1 MRHLVAVLGAPR
13 PVLYRTLAAILG
25 GYLFAST
32 GAALLSAL
40 NGPGS
45 DAMLGGALLGL
56 ALYAPAI
63 IWAFATRSAGRA
75 WAGLLG
81 ASAVLASLTALLP
94 LAAGSAA

>member
-1 MRHLVAVLGAPR
+1 MNRIA
-13 PVLYRTLAAILG
+13 AAIVG
-25 GYLFAST
+25 GYLFASS
-32 GAALLSAL
+32 GGALLSAL

-63 IWAFATRSAGRA
+63 IWAFATRSAARA

-81 ASAVLASLTALLP
+81 ASLSLAVLTAVAGATGG
-94 LAAGSAA
+94 AA

>member
-1 MRHLVAVLGAPR
+1 MNRIA
-13 PVLYRTLAAILG
+13 AAIVG
-25 GYLFAST
+25 GYLFASS
-32 GAALLSAL
+32 GGALLSAL

-63 IWAFATRSAGRA
+63 IWAFATRSAKRA

-81 ASAVLASLTALLP
+81 ASFSLAVLTAVAGATGV
-94 LAAGSAA
+94 AA

>member
-1 MRHLVAVLGAPR
+1 MNRIA
-13 PVLYRTLAAILG
+13 AAILG

-32 GAALLSAL
+32 GGILLSAL

-63 IWAFATRSAGRA
+63 IWTFSTRSAGRA
-75 WAGLLG
+75 WTGLLG
-81 ASAVLASLTALLP
+81 ASFSFAVLAALVG
-94 LAAGSAA
+94 AAA

>member
-1 MRHLVAVLGAPR
+1 MNRIA
-13 PVLYRTLAAILG
+13 AAIVG
-25 GYLFAST
+25 GYLFASS
-32 GAALLSAL
+32 GGALLSAL

-63 IWAFATRSAGRA
+63 IWAFATRSTTRA

-81 ASAVLASLTALLP
+81 ASLSLAVLTAV
-94 LAAGSAA
+94 AGATGAVA

>member
-1 MRHLVAVLGAPR
+1 MHRFAAAV
-13 PVLYRTLAAILG
+13 LG
-25 GYLFAST
+25 GYLFASAA
-32 GAALLSAL
+32 AALLSTL

-63 IWAFATRSAGRA
+63 IWAFATRTTRRA

-81 ASAVLASLTALLP
+81 ASLVMAAL
-94 LAAGSAA
+94 SAAVGASS

>member
-1 MRHLVAVLGAPR
+1 MNRIA
-13 PVLYRTLAAILG
+13 AAIVG

-32 GAALLSAL
+32 AAALLSAF

-63 IWAFATRSAGRA
+63 VWAFATSSTRRA
-75 WAGLLG
+75 WGGLLG
-81 ASAVLASLTALLP
+81 SSLAFAVLAAIVGAS
-94 LAAGSAA
+94 S

>member
-1 MRHLVAVLGAPR
+1 MNRIA
-13 PVLYRTLAAILG
+13 AAILG

-32 GAALLSAL
+32 AAALLSAF

-63 IWAFATRSAGRA
+63 IWAFATSSTRRA
-75 WAGLLG
+75 WTGLLG
-81 ASAVLASLTALLP
+81 ASVAFAVLTAVVGAS
-94 LAAGSAA
+94 S

>member
-1 MRHLVAVLGAPR
+1 MNRIA
-13 PVLYRTLAAILG
+13 AAIVG
-25 GYLFAST
+25 GYLFASS
-32 GAALLSAL
+32 GGALLSAL

-63 IWAFATRSAGRA
+63 IWAFTTRSAARA

-81 ASAVLASLTALLP
+81 ASFSLAVLTAI
-94 LAAGSAA
+94 AGATA

>member
-1 MRHLVAVLGAPR
+1 MNRIA
-13 PVLYRTLAAILG
+13 AAILG
-25 GYLFAST
+25 GYLFASS
-32 GAALLSAL
+32 AAVLLSAF

-63 IWAFATRSAGRA
+63 IWAFVTGTTRRA

-81 ASAVLASLTALLP
+81 TSFAFAVLTAVVGAS
-94 LAAGSAA
+94 S

>member
-1 MRHLVAVLGAPR
+1 MNRI
-13 PVLYRTLAAILG
+13 AAAMIG

-32 GAALLSAL
+32 GGALLSAL

-63 IWAFATRSAGRA
+63 IWAFATRIPRRA

-81 ASAVLASLTALLP
+81 ASFGFAVLAAVVG
-94 LAAGSAA
+94 AAA

>member
-1 MRHLVAVLGAPR
+1 MNRIA
-13 PVLYRTLAAILG
+13 AAILG

-32 GAALLSAL
+32 AAALLSAFH
-40 NGPGS
+40 GPGS

-63 IWAFATRSAGRA
+63 IWAFATSSTRRA

-81 ASAVLASLTALLP
+81 SSLVFTVLTAI
-94 LAAGSAA
+94 AGASS

>member
-1 MRHLVAVLGAPR
+1 MNRIA
-13 PVLYRTLAAILG
+13 AAILG

-32 GAALLSAL
+32 AAALLSAI

-63 IWAFATRSAGRA
+63 IWAFATSTTRRA

-81 ASAVLASLTALLP
+81 ASLAMVVLTA
-94 LAAGSAA
+94 AVGASS